1 MTILSPGFAL
11 VYSVKVSVTANGWAG
26 LRMLSDFS
34 RKKTKSSLFY
44 AHALFVNVYLERLM
58 Q

>member
-1 MTILSPGFAL
+1 MTILSPGLAL
-11 VYSVKVSVTANGWAG
+11 VYSVKVSVTANGWTG

-44 AHALFVNVYLERLM
+44 AHASLISVYLEWLM